1 MLNIGWFSS
10 GRDQAAIDL
19 LRVVYK
25 AIKDGS
31 IDGKI
36 SFVFVSRERGEK
48 PESDKFIDH
57 AKSLNLDVIE
67 LSHRNFEPELRKKAL
82 DESNKLGMDSPELI
96 KWRTMYDEEVLKKL
110 KNYPVDIIVLA
121 GYMLIVSPY
130 MCSKYNM
137 INLHPALPGGPK
149 GTWQEV
155 IWQLMEERAKKT
167 GVMMHLIT
175 PELDAGPSIT
185 YCQFNISDEQIQPLW
200 DSWEEKRKKKTLK
213 EIQISEGEEE
223 PLFREIRRRGLLR
236 EFPIIV
242 ATLRSASHGQFEI
255 INGEVISNGKKLVH
269 GFDLTE
275 EVENSIKNE
284 SL

>member
-19 LRVVYK
+19 LRVVYD

-31 IDGKI
+31 IAGKI
-36 SFVFVSRERGEK
+36 SFVFVSREKGEK
-48 PESDKFIDH
+48 LESDRFIDF
-57 AKSLNLDVIE
+57 ASKLNLDVIE
-67 LSHRNFEPELRKKAL
+67 LSHRNFEPELRRKAL
-82 DESNKLGMDSPELI
+82 EESTKSGKDSPEMI
-96 KWRTMYDEEVLKKL
+96 EWRTKYDKMVLKKL
-110 KNYPVDIIVLA
+110 EKYPVDIIVLA

-130 MCSKYNM
+130 MCRKYNM

-175 PELDAGPSIT
+175 PELDAGPPIT
-185 YCQFNISDEQIQPLW
+185 YCEFSISDEQIQPLW
-200 DSWEEKRKKKTLK
+200 DNWEEKRKKKTLK
-213 EIQISEGEEE
+213 EIQMSEGEKE

-242 ATLRSASHGQFEI
+242 ATLKSASYGQFKI
-255 INGEVISNGKKLVH
+255 INGEVISNNKKLEH
-269 GFDLTE
+269 GFNLTE
-275 EVENSIKNE
+275 EVENSIQE
-284 SL
+284 